1 MNAFEKRMAL
11 SDVVIG
17 NKFWTVISVTGS
29 FAQLASKE
37 PATFLN
43 DPLPFEFNKFVDYE
57 LGYEGISSGSGNIT
71 FADDLNMKHEG
82 RKSKLYNFYAA
93 FSNYDDA
100 LAYIDM
106 INSDKLPD
114 DLRAVRDALVARSQ
128 KNRDTFDDWDY

>member
-29 FAQLASKE
+29 FAQLESE
-37 PATFLN
+37 EGATFIS
-43 DPLPFEFNKFVDYE
+43 DPLPYQFSRFIDYQ
-57 LGYEGISSGSGNIT
+57 LGYEGVKRCIT
-71 FADDLNMKHEG
+71 FANDLNMKHESQ
-82 RKSKLYNFYAA
+82 KSKPYNFHAA

-100 LAYIDM
+100 LEYIDM

-114 DLRAVRDALVARSQ
+114 DLRAVRNELVARSQ

>member
-29 FAQLASKE
+29 FAQLASE
-37 PATFLN
+37 EGATFVS
-43 DPLPFEFNKFVDYE
+43 DPLPYEFSSFTDYKLSFE
-57 LGYEGISSGSGNIT
+57 GNGFSE

-82 RKSKLYNFYAA
+82 RKSPQYNFHAA

-114 DLRAVRDALVARSQ
+114 DLRKVRDELVARSQ
-128 KNRDTFDDWDY
+128 ENRDTFDDWDY